1 MSTKTLINSSLR
13 NIDQI
18 SIREFRLAVS
28 ICIVIATFNA
38 LFVAY
43 RVGYLD
49 GRVSCGYPCVSGHQD
64 FSRDFMR
71 LKIEIALL
79 TIVIALW
86 FRRVLGFLSRFL
98 RHCLP
103 RSSMFF
109 GILIHDDGLKRWG

>member
-64 FSRDFMR
+64 FLGISCV
-71 LKIEIALL
+71 LK
-79 TIVIALW
+79 
-86 FRRVLGFLSRFL
+86 
-98 RHCLP
+98 
-103 RSSMFF
+103 
-109 GILIHDDGLKRWG
+109 LKSHS